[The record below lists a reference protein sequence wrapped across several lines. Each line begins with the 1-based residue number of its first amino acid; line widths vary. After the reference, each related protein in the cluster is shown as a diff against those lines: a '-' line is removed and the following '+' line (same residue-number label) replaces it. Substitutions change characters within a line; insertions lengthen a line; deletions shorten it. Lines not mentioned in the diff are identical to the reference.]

1 MVHVFTFYSQ
11 ITKKTIIK
19 LLKMLLKVLTIGL
32 KEAEEQTEHGTSFS
46 LSYFLLIQML
56 KIAQLML
63 CM

>member
-1 MVHVFTFYSQ
+1 
-11 ITKKTIIK
+11 
-19 LLKMLLKVLTIGL
+19 MLLKVLTIGL

-56 KIAQLML
+56 KIAQLIL